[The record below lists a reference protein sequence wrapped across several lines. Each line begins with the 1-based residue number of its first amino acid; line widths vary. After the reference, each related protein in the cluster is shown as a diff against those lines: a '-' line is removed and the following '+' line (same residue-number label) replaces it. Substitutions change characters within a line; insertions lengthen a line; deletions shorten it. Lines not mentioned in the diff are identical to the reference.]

1 MPEILVIEDNPQ
13 IREIYAVLMHDW
25 GYRVR
30 SVASTGDAI
39 GLIRSG
45 YTPDAIVADYNLGGG
60 DTGIAAIRGVEEL
73 LGRPVPAVVIS
84 GEESLPDVR
93 LPTIRK
99 PIAQERLKDAVA
111 GLLEA
116 PPIFL
121 P

>member
-1 MPEILVIEDNPQ
+1 M
-13 IREIYAVLMHDW
+13 
-25 GYRVR
+25 
-30 SVASTGDAI
+30 
-39 GLIRSG
+39 
-45 YTPDAIVADYNLGGG
+45 
-60 DTGIAAIRGVEEL
+60 
-73 LGRPVPAVVIS
+73 VIS